1 MEGIPI
7 TILAGSDHMPGHLPE
22 SSSGLHSLSTF
33 YKGVAVEV
41 GNRPLIALLIEQ
53 IEKSGRFG
61 PVAIAGPASIYNPLK
76 LNAKILDTNGSIATN
91 LKVALDHHRE
101 SYGSAPIALLAYDV
115 LLNSEDLVEL
125 LRLYQKDEPCAV
137 WVPFVR
143 KPENSEE
150 LGAFGWKPFYSLL
163 PVRGQ
168 APVNILPGHLAI
180 LQPEAMRL
188 PILYELLDLA
198 YRTRNYPVA
207 TRKKV
212 MIRSVIGK
220 LLLDDLRALCSLRV
234 PRLTI
239 SVISNGLRIANGLRK
254 GDLAI
259 PELEDAIGGIFL
271 RHDSQSKQSGG
282 GVRHPVVDIL
292 RLAED
297 VDTQEEAANLNV

>member
-1 MEGIPI
+1 MERIPI
-7 TILAGSDHMPGHLPE
+7 TIMAGSDHVPGHLPE

-33 YKGVAVEV
+33 YKGAEVKV
-41 GNRPLIALLIEQ
+41 GNAPLIALLIEQ
-53 IEKSGRFG
+53 IEKSGGFG
-61 PVAIAGPASIYNPLK
+61 PVVIAGPAGIYKTLG
-76 LNAKILDTNGSIATN
+76 LNATIVDTNGSIATN
-91 LKVALDHHRE
+91 LKAALDHHRE
-101 SYGSAPIALLAYDV
+101 SYGSTPIALLAYDV
-115 LLNSEDLVEL
+115 LLNSEDLDEL
-125 LRLYQKDEPCAV
+125 RRCYQKDKPCAV

-150 LGAFGWKPFYSLL
+150 LGAFGWKPTYSLL
-163 PVRGQ
+163 PAGGE

-188 PILYELLDLA
+188 PILYELLNLA
-198 YRTRNYPVA
+198 YQTRNHPVA

-220 LLLDDLRALCSLRV
+220 LLLDDLRALRSLHA
-234 PRLTI
+234 PRLTV
-239 SVISNGLRIANGLRK
+239 SVIANGLRIANHLRK
-254 GDLAI
+254 GDLTI

-282 GVRHPVVDIL
+282 GVRHPIVDIL

-297 VDTQEEAANLNV
+297 IDTQEEAANLNV

>member
-1 MEGIPI
+1 MERIPI
-7 TILAGSDHMPGHLPE
+7 TIMAGSDHAPGHLPE
-22 SSSGLHSLSTF
+22 SSPGLHSLSAF
-33 YKGVAVEV
+33 YKGAEVKV

-61 PVAIAGPASIYNPLK
+61 PVTIAGPASIYQPLE

-91 LKVALDHHRE
+91 LKVALDAH
-101 SYGSAPIALLAYDV
+101 GKGQGCTPIALLAYDV
-115 LLNSEDLVEL
+115 LLNADDLDEL
-125 LRLYQKDEPCAV
+125 HRCYEKDEPCAV

-150 LGAFGWKPFYSLL
+150 LGAFGWKPTYGLL
-163 PVRGQ
+163 PAKGE

-180 LQPEAMRL
+180 LQPDAMRL
-188 PILYELLDLA
+188 PILYELLNLA
-198 YRTRNYPVA
+198 YQTRNHPVA

-220 LLLDDLRALCSLRV
+220 LLLDDLRTLGSLRV
-234 PRLTI
+234 PRLTV
-239 SVISNGLRIANGLRK
+239 SVIANGLKIANGLRK

-271 RHDSQSKQSGG
+271 HHDCQSKQSDQ

-297 VDTQEEAANLNV
+297 VDTREEAANLNI